1 LHFSFTKHF
10 YKKRQQFSRF
20 FLNFAT
26 RYFLTTIISTFFNE
40 DIFKMKTIHKT
51 NDRHSLSWL
60 ANAVTTLVLT
70 AAVSLC
76 LASCAGEKAHKRFVV
91 GVSQCS
97 EDTWRD
103 KLNEELRIAATYY
116 DVALQIKSANDDVRL
131 QTEQIDRFVEQGV
144 DLLVVA
150 PGQVSIS
157 PAIDKAYE
165 KGIPVIIF
173 DRRTRSNKYTAYI
186 GADNH
191 DIGASMAEFM
201 ANANT
206 AGTKVVEL
214 CGLSSSSP
222 AIERDAGFDSVA
234 AHRPNIDIVKKVY
247 ADWTEEGAYHVM
259 DSLLSTPYPAFNC
272 LFAHNDR
279 MAMGA
284 RRAVVKHGIDPKTIK
299 LCGIDAMPQHGGGMQ
314 LVAEGK
320 LFASSI
326 YPTRGD
332 EVMRLAMKI
341 LTHKPYD
348 RENRLSSAL
357 VTEANARVLLMQYD
371 ETTRQQGHLSEL
383 RDRVDKTVSD
393 FKTQRIYLLI
403 MLGALLLL
411 GMAYVY
417 VVRANRAKA
426 RLNRQLADSVEQQR
440 QMTKHIEE
448 LTHTQL
454 QFFTNISHELRTPLT
469 LIAGPTEQL
478 LEDKT
483 VQGTHRRMLQMV
495 ERNTKI
501 LIQLVSEILDFRKVQ
516 NNKAVLKLNR
526 FNLAETLRL
535 WADDFD
541 AVTSRK
547 GITVKVDA
555 PADAAQATVIADRDK
570 LARVFFNLMS
580 NAVKY
585 TPKDGTI
592 TITLRHNEGS
602 FFFTMNNDSV
612 KTISKDDLPHIFERF
627 YQPKGSIGGTGIGLA
642 LVKANVDLHHGSIS
656 ATSSQEEG
664 TTFSITL
671 PDTQEGYDPDADND
685 GNKDN
690 STKAEQGY
698 VDDSYAPVNVEAAE
712 KAERITNAEDFDADR
727 PLVLII
733 DDNNG
738 MRAYLR
744 SILQDHYNVSEAV
757 NGQQGLERARRE
769 VPKLVVCDVM
779 MPVMDGLEFT
789 RRLKADTATSH
800 IPVILLTARS
810 LSEQREEGY
819 GTGADSYLTKPFTG
833 SLLLARIDNL
843 IHSRTL
849 LRSLFSGNSKE
860 EEKEEEMLGAQDQT
874 FVTRLREVIRDNMG
888 DSDFS
893 VERIGEEIGLSRVQL
908 YRKVKALTGQT
919 PVELLRKARLERS
932 RRLIEKTEKSVSEIA
947 YEVGFTSPSYFNKCF
962 KDEFGISP
970 GAMRE
975 KAQG

>member
-1 LHFSFTKHF
+1 
-10 YKKRQQFSRF
+10 
-20 FLNFAT
+20 
-26 RYFLTTIISTFFNE
+26 
-40 DIFKMKTIHKT
+40 MKTIHKT
-51 NDRHSLSWL
+51 NNRHSLSWL
-60 ANAVTTLVLT
+60 ASAVTALVLT

-116 DVALQIKSANDDVRL
+116 DVDLQIKSANDDVRL

-150 PGQVSIS
+150 PGQVTIS

-206 AGTKVVEL
+206 EGTEVVEL

-234 AHRPNIDIVKKVY
+234 ACRPNISIVKKVY
-247 ADWTEEGAYHVM
+247 ADWTEQGAYHVM

-299 LCGIDAMPQHGGGMQ
+299 FCGIDAMPQQGGGMH
-314 LVAEGK
+314 LVSEGK

-357 VTEANARVLLMQYD
+357 VTEANARVLLMQND

-383 RDRVDKTVSD
+383 RNRVDKTVSD

-403 MLGALLLL
+403 MLSALLLL
-411 GMAYVY
+411 GIAYVY
-417 VVRANRAKA
+417 VVSANRAKA

-535 WADDFD
+535 WADDFG

-555 PADAAQATVIADRDK
+555 PADAADTTVIADRDK

-585 TPKDGTI
+585 TPQDGTI
-592 TITLRHNEGS
+592 TITLRHNDGS
-602 FFFTMNNDSV
+602 FFFTMNNNAV

-627 YQPKGSIGGTGIGLA
+627 YQSKGSIGGTGIGLA

-757 NGQQGLERARRE
+757 DGQQGLERARRE

-919 PVELLRKARLERS
+919 PVELLRKARLERG

>member
-1 LHFSFTKHF
+1 
-10 YKKRQQFSRF
+10 
-20 FLNFAT
+20 
-26 RYFLTTIISTFFNE
+26 
-40 DIFKMKTIHKT
+40 MKTIHKT

>member
-1 LHFSFTKHF
+1 
-10 YKKRQQFSRF
+10 
-20 FLNFAT
+20 
-26 RYFLTTIISTFFNE
+26 
-40 DIFKMKTIHKT
+40 MKTIHKT
-51 NDRHSLSWL
+51 NNRHSLSWL
-60 ANAVTTLVLT
+60 ASAVTVLVLT

-116 DVALQIKSANDDVRL
+116 DVDLQIKSANDDVRL

-150 PGQVSIS
+150 PGQVTIS

-206 AGTKVVEL
+206 EGTEVVEL

-234 AHRPNIDIVKKVY
+234 ACRPNISIVKKVY
-247 ADWTEEGAYHVM
+247 ADWTEQGAYHVM
-259 DSLLSTPYPAFNC
+259 DSLLSTPYHAFNC

-299 LCGIDAMPQHGGGMQ
+299 FCGIDAMPQQGGGMH
-314 LVAEGK
+314 LVSEGK

-357 VTEANARVLLMQYD
+357 VTEANARVLLMQND

-383 RDRVDKTVSD
+383 RNRVDKTVSD

-403 MLGALLLL
+403 MLSALLLL
-411 GMAYVY
+411 GIAYVY
-417 VVRANRAKA
+417 VVSANRAKA

-535 WADDFD
+535 WADDFG

-585 TPKDGTI
+585 TPQDGTI

-602 FFFTMNNDSV
+602 FFFTMNNNAV

-627 YQPKGSIGGTGIGLA
+627 YQSKGSIGGTGIGLA

-757 NGQQGLERARRE
+757 DGQQGLERARRE

-874 FVTRLREVIRDNMG
+874 FVTKLREVIRDNMG

-919 PVELLRKARLERS
+919 PVELLRKARLERG

-970 GAMRE
+970 GVMRE
-975 KAQG
+975 KMQG

>member
-1 LHFSFTKHF
+1 
-10 YKKRQQFSRF
+10 
-20 FLNFAT
+20 
-26 RYFLTTIISTFFNE
+26 
-40 DIFKMKTIHKT
+40 MKTIHKT
-51 NDRHSLSWL
+51 NNRHSLSWL
-60 ANAVTTLVLT
+60 ASAVTALVLT

-116 DVALQIKSANDDVRL
+116 DVDLQIKSANDDVRL

-150 PGQVSIS
+150 PGQVTIS

-206 AGTKVVEL
+206 EGTEVVEL

-222 AIERDAGFDSVA
+222 AIERDEGFDSVA
-234 AHRPNIDIVKKVY
+234 ACRPNISIVKKVY
-247 ADWTEEGAYHVM
+247 ADWTEQGAYHVM

-299 LCGIDAMPQHGGGMQ
+299 FCGIDAMPQQGGGMH
-314 LVAEGK
+314 LVSEGK

-357 VTEANARVLLMQYD
+357 VTEANARVLLMQND

-383 RDRVDKTVSD
+383 RNRVDKTVSD

-403 MLGALLLL
+403 MLSALLLL
-411 GMAYVY
+411 GIAYVY
-417 VVRANRAKA
+417 VVSANRAKA

-535 WADDFD
+535 WADDFG

-585 TPKDGTI
+585 TPQDGTI
-592 TITLRHNEGS
+592 TITLRHNDGS

-627 YQPKGSIGGTGIGLA
+627 YQSKGSIGGTGIGLA

-757 NGQQGLERARRE
+757 DGQQGLERARRE

-919 PVELLRKARLERS
+919 PVELLRKARLERG

-970 GAMRE
+970 GVMRE

>member
-1 LHFSFTKHF
+1 
-10 YKKRQQFSRF
+10 
-20 FLNFAT
+20 
-26 RYFLTTIISTFFNE
+26 
-40 DIFKMKTIHKT
+40 MKTIHKT

-60 ANAVTTLVLT
+60 ANAVTALVLT

-116 DVALQIKSANDDVRL
+116 DVDLQIKSANDDVRL

-259 DSLLSTPYPAFNC
+259 DSLLSTPYPAFNSI
-272 LFAHNDR
+272 FAHNDR

-299 LCGIDAMPQHGGGMQ
+299 LCGIDAMPQQGGGMQ

-592 TITLRHNEGS
+592 TITLKHNGGS

-712 KAERITNAEDFDADR
+712 KAERITNAEDFDAER

>member
-1 LHFSFTKHF
+1 
-10 YKKRQQFSRF
+10 
-20 FLNFAT
+20 
-26 RYFLTTIISTFFNE
+26 
-40 DIFKMKTIHKT
+40 MKTIHKT
-51 NDRHSLSWL
+51 NNRHYLSWL
-60 ANAVTTLVLT
+60 ASAVMALVLT

-76 LASCAGEKAHKRFVV
+76 LASCGGKEAHKRFVV

-116 DVALQIKSANDDVRL
+116 DVDLQIKSANDDVRL

-150 PGQVSIS
+150 PGQVTIS

-191 DIGASMAEFM
+191 EIGASMAEFM

-206 AGTKVVEL
+206 EGTEVVEL

-234 AHRPNIDIVKKVY
+234 ACRPDISIVKKVY
-247 ADWTEEGAYHVM
+247 ADWTEQGAYRVI

-299 LCGIDAMPQHGGGMQ
+299 FCGIDAMPQQGGGMH
-314 LVAEGK
+314 LVSEGK

-357 VTEANARVLLMQYD
+357 VTEANARVLLMQND

-383 RDRVDKTVSD
+383 RNRVDKTVSD

-403 MLGALLLL
+403 MLSALLLL
-411 GMAYVY
+411 GIAYVY
-417 VVRANRAKA
+417 VVSANRAKA

-483 VQGTHRRMLQMV
+483 VQGTHRRLLQMV

-535 WADDFD
+535 WADDFG

-555 PADAAQATVIADRDK
+555 PADAADTTVIADRDK

-585 TPKDGTI
+585 TPQDGTI
-592 TITLRHNEGS
+592 TITLRHNDGS

-627 YQPKGSIGGTGIGLA
+627 YQTKGSIGGTGIGLA

-656 ATSSQEEG
+656 AASSQEEG

-685 GNKDN
+685 DSKDN

-757 NGQQGLERARRE
+757 DGQQGLERARRE

-874 FVTRLREVIRDNMG
+874 FVTKLREVIRDNMG

-919 PVELLRKARLERS
+919 PVELLRKARLERG

>member
-1 LHFSFTKHF
+1 
-10 YKKRQQFSRF
+10 
-20 FLNFAT
+20 
-26 RYFLTTIISTFFNE
+26 
-40 DIFKMKTIHKT
+40 MKTIHKT

-116 DVALQIKSANDDVRL
+116 DVDLQIKSANDDVRL

-157 PAIDKAYE
+157 PAIDKAYV

-299 LCGIDAMPQHGGGMQ
+299 LCGIDAMPQQGGGMQ

-357 VTEANARVLLMQYD
+357 VTEANARVLLMQND

-383 RDRVDKTVSD
+383 RNRVDKTVSD

-403 MLGALLLL
+403 MLSALLLL
-411 GMAYVY
+411 ALAYVY
-417 VVRANRAKA
+417 VVNANRAKA
-426 RLNRQLADSVEQQR
+426 RMNRQLADSVEQQR

-642 LVKANVDLHHGSIS
+642 LVKANVDLHHGNIS
-656 ATSSQEEG
+656 ATSSQEEE

-874 FVTRLREVIRDNMG
+874 FVTRLREVIRDNIG

>member
-1 LHFSFTKHF
+1 
-10 YKKRQQFSRF
+10 
-20 FLNFAT
+20 
-26 RYFLTTIISTFFNE
+26 
-40 DIFKMKTIHKT
+40 MKTIHKT

-116 DVALQIKSANDDVRL
+116 DVDLQIKSANDDVRL
-131 QTEQIDRFVEQGV
+131 QTEQINRFVEQGV

-157 PAIDKAYE
+157 PAIDKAYV

-191 DIGASMAEFM
+191 EIGASMAEFM

-357 VTEANARVLLMQYD
+357 VTEANARVLLMQND

-383 RDRVDKTVSD
+383 RNRVDKTVSD

-403 MLGALLLL
+403 MLGALFLLAL
-411 GMAYVY
+411 AYVY
-417 VVRANRAKA
+417 VVNANRAKA
-426 RLNRQLADSVEQQR
+426 RMNRQLADSVEQQR

-592 TITLRHNEGS
+592 TITLKHNGGS

-685 GNKDN
+685 DNKDN

-860 EEKEEEMLGAQDQT
+860 EEKEEEMLGAQDQS

-975 KAQG
+975 NMQG

>member
-1 LHFSFTKHF
+1 
-10 YKKRQQFSRF
+10 
-20 FLNFAT
+20 
-26 RYFLTTIISTFFNE
+26 
-40 DIFKMKTIHKT
+40 MKTIHKT
-51 NDRHSLSWL
+51 NKRHSLSWL
-60 ANAVTTLVLT
+60 ASAVTALVLT

-76 LASCAGEKAHKRFVV
+76 LASCRGKEAHKRFVV

-116 DVALQIKSANDDVRL
+116 DVDLQIKSANDDVRL

-341 LTHKPYD
+341 LTHKPYN

-357 VTEANARVLLMQYD
+357 VTEANARVLLMQND

-383 RDRVDKTVSD
+383 RNRVDKTVSD

-403 MLGALLLL
+403 MLSALLLL
-411 GMAYVY
+411 ALAYVY
-417 VVRANRAKA
+417 VVNANRAKA
-426 RLNRQLADSVEQQR
+426 RMNRQLADSVEQQR

-526 FNLAETLRL
+526 FNLAETLRM
-535 WADDFD
+535 WADDFG

-547 GITVKVDA
+547 GIKVQVDA
-555 PADAAQATVIADRDK
+555 PADAAQATIIADRDK

-592 TITLRHNEGS
+592 TITLRHNEGE

-627 YQPKGSIGGTGIGLA
+627 YQSKGSIGGTGIGLA

-656 ATSSQEEG
+656 ATSTQEEG

-671 PDTQEGYDPDADND
+671 PDTQEGYDPDADKDN
-685 GNKDN
+685 NKDN

-698 VDDSYAPVNVEAAE
+698 VDDSYAPANVEAAE
-712 KAERITNAEDFDADR
+712 KAEHITNAEDFDADR

-975 KAQG
+975 KTQG

>member
-1 LHFSFTKHF
+1 
-10 YKKRQQFSRF
+10 
-20 FLNFAT
+20 
-26 RYFLTTIISTFFNE
+26 
-40 DIFKMKTIHKT
+40 MKTIHKT
-51 NDRHSLSWL
+51 NKRHSLSWL
-60 ANAVTTLVLT
+60 ASAVTALVLT

-76 LASCAGEKAHKRFVV
+76 LASCGGGEAHKRFVV

-116 DVALQIKSANDDVRL
+116 DVDLQIKSANDDVRL
-131 QTEQIDRFVEQGV
+131 QTEQINRFVEQGV

-165 KGIPVIIF
+165 KGIPVIVF
-173 DRRTRSNKYTAYI
+173 DRRTHSDKYTAYI
-186 GADNH
+186 GANNH
-191 DIGASMAEFM
+191 EIGASMAEFM

-222 AIERDAGFDSVA
+222 AIERGEGFDSVA
-234 AHRPNIDIVKKVY
+234 ALRPNIDIVKKVY
-247 ADWTEEGAYHVM
+247 ADWTEEGAYRVM
-259 DSLLSTPYPAFNC
+259 DSLLSTPYPAFNSI
-272 LFAHNDR
+272 FAHNDR

-299 LCGIDAMPQHGGGMQ
+299 LCGIDAMPQQGGGMQ

-555 PADAAQATVIADRDK
+555 PTDAAQATVIADRDK

-642 LVKANVDLHHGSIS
+642 LVKVNVDLHHGSIS
-656 ATSSQEEG
+656 ATSSQDEG

>member
-1 LHFSFTKHF
+1 
-10 YKKRQQFSRF
+10 
-20 FLNFAT
+20 
-26 RYFLTTIISTFFNE
+26 
-40 DIFKMKTIHKT
+40 MKTIHKT
-51 NDRHSLSWL
+51 NKRHSLSWL
-60 ANAVTTLVLT
+60 ASAVTALVLT

-76 LASCAGEKAHKRFVV
+76 LASCGGGEAHKRFVV

-116 DVALQIKSANDDVRL
+116 DVDLQIKSANDDMRL
-131 QTEQIDRFVEQGV
+131 QTEQINRFVEQGV

-165 KGIPVIIF
+165 KGIPVIVF
-173 DRRTRSNKYTAYI
+173 DRRTHSDKYTAYI
-186 GADNH
+186 GANNH
-191 DIGASMAEFM
+191 EIGASMAEFM

-206 AGTKVVEL
+206 DGTKVVEL

-222 AIERDAGFDSVA
+222 AIERGEGFDSVA
-234 AHRPNIDIVKKVY
+234 ALRPNIDIVKKVY

-259 DSLLSTPYPAFNC
+259 DSLLNTPYPAFNSI
-272 LFAHNDR
+272 FAHNDR

-299 LCGIDAMPQHGGGMQ
+299 LCGIDAMPQQGGGMQ

-332 EVMRLAMKI
+332 EVMRLAMII

-357 VTEANARVLLMQYD
+357 VTEANARVLLMQND

-383 RDRVDKTVSD
+383 RNRVDKTVND

-411 GMAYVY
+411 GLAYVY
-417 VVRANRAKA
+417 VVNANRAKA
-426 RLNRQLADSVEQQR
+426 RMNRQLADSVEQQR

-592 TITLRHNEGS
+592 TITLRHNGGS

-656 ATSSQEEG
+656 VTSTQEEG

>member
-1 LHFSFTKHF
+1 
-10 YKKRQQFSRF
+10 
-20 FLNFAT
+20 
-26 RYFLTTIISTFFNE
+26 
-40 DIFKMKTIHKT
+40 MKTIHKT
-51 NDRHSLSWL
+51 NKPHSLSWL
-60 ANAVTTLVLT
+60 ASTVTVLVLT

-76 LASCAGEKAHKRFVV
+76 LASCRGKEAHKRFVV

-116 DVALQIKSANDDVRL
+116 DVDLQIKSANDDVRL

-173 DRRTRSNKYTAYI
+173 DRQTRSNKYTAYI

-341 LTHKPYD
+341 LTHKPYN

-357 VTEANARVLLMQYD
+357 VTEANARVLLMQND

-383 RDRVDKTVSD
+383 RNRVDKTVSD

-403 MLGALLLL
+403 MLSALLLL
-411 GMAYVY
+411 ALAYVY
-417 VVRANRAKA
+417 VVNANRAKA
-426 RLNRQLADSVEQQR
+426 RMNRQLADSVEQQR

-495 ERNTKI
+495 EHNTKI

-526 FNLAETLRL
+526 FNLGETLRL
-535 WADDFD
+535 WADDFG

-547 GITVKVDA
+547 GIKVQVDA
-555 PADAAQATVIADRDK
+555 PADAAQATIIADRDK

-592 TITLRHNEGS
+592 TITLRHNEGE

-627 YQPKGSIGGTGIGLA
+627 YQSKGSIGGTGIGLA

-656 ATSSQEEG
+656 ATSTQEEG

-685 GNKDN
+685 NNKDN

-698 VDDSYAPVNVEAAE
+698 VDDSYAPANVEAAE

-860 EEKEEEMLGAQDQT
+860 EEEEEERLGAQDQT

-919 PVELLRKARLERS
+919 PVELLRRARLERG

-970 GAMRE
+970 GVMRE
-975 KAQG
+975 KTQG

>member
-1 LHFSFTKHF
+1 
-10 YKKRQQFSRF
+10 
-20 FLNFAT
+20 
-26 RYFLTTIISTFFNE
+26 
-40 DIFKMKTIHKT
+40 MKTIHKT
-51 NDRHSLSWL
+51 NKRHSLSWL
-60 ANAVTTLVLT
+60 AIAVTVLVLT

-76 LASCAGEKAHKRFVV
+76 LASCGGKKAHKRFVV

-116 DVALQIKSANDDVRL
+116 DVDLQIKSANDDVRL

-206 AGTKVVEL
+206 EGTEVVEL

-234 AHRPNIDIVKKVY
+234 ACRPNISIVKKVY
-247 ADWTEEGAYHVM
+247 ADWTEQGAYHVM
-259 DSLLSTPYPAFNC
+259 DSLLSTPYPAFNSI
-272 LFAHNDR
+272 FAHNDR

-299 LCGIDAMPQHGGGMQ
+299 FCGIDAMPQQGGGMH
-314 LVAEGK
+314 LVSEGK

-357 VTEANARVLLMQYD
+357 VTEANARVLLMQND

-383 RDRVDKTVSD
+383 RNRVDKTVSD

-403 MLGALLLL
+403 MLSALLLL
-411 GMAYVY
+411 GIAYVY
-417 VVRANRAKA
+417 VVSANRAKA

-535 WADDFD
+535 WADDFG

-555 PADAAQATVIADRDK
+555 PADAADTTVIADRDK

-585 TPKDGTI
+585 TPQDGTI
-592 TITLRHNEGS
+592 TITLRHNDGS

-627 YQPKGSIGGTGIGLA
+627 YQSKGSIGGTGIGLA

-685 GNKDN
+685 DSKDN

-757 NGQQGLERARRE
+757 DGQQGLERARRE

-874 FVTRLREVIRDNMG
+874 FVTKLREVIRDNMG

-919 PVELLRKARLERS
+919 PVELLRKARLERG

-975 KAQG
+975 KTQG

>member
-1 LHFSFTKHF
+1 
-10 YKKRQQFSRF
+10 
-20 FLNFAT
+20 
-26 RYFLTTIISTFFNE
+26 
-40 DIFKMKTIHKT
+40 MKTIHKT
-51 NDRHSLSWL
+51 NNRHYLSWL
-60 ANAVTTLVLT
+60 ASAVTALVLT
-70 AAVSLC
+70 VAVSLC
-76 LASCAGEKAHKRFVV
+76 LASCAGEKANKRFVV

-116 DVALQIKSANDDVRL
+116 DVDLQIKSANDDVRL

-150 PGQVSIS
+150 PGQVTIS

-206 AGTKVVEL
+206 EGTEVVEL

-234 AHRPNIDIVKKVY
+234 ACRPNISIVKKVY
-247 ADWTEEGAYHVM
+247 ADWTEQGAYHVM

-299 LCGIDAMPQHGGGMQ
+299 FCGIDAMPQQGGGMH
-314 LVAEGK
+314 LVSEGK

-357 VTEANARVLLMQYD
+357 VTEANARVLLMQND

-383 RDRVDKTVSD
+383 RNRVDKTVSD

-403 MLGALLLL
+403 MLSALLLL
-411 GMAYVY
+411 ALAYVY
-417 VVRANRAKA
+417 VVNANRAKA
-426 RLNRQLADSVEQQR
+426 RMNRQLADSVEQQR

-535 WADDFD
+535 WADDFG

-555 PADAAQATVIADRDK
+555 PADAADTTVIADRDK

-592 TITLRHNEGS
+592 TITLRHNEGT

-627 YQPKGSIGGTGIGLA
+627 YQSKGSIGGTGIGLA

-757 NGQQGLERARRE
+757 DGQQGLERARRE

-874 FVTRLREVIRDNMG
+874 FVTKLREVIRDNMG

-919 PVELLRKARLERS
+919 PVELLRKARLERG

>member
-1 LHFSFTKHF
+1 
-10 YKKRQQFSRF
+10 
-20 FLNFAT
+20 
-26 RYFLTTIISTFFNE
+26 
-40 DIFKMKTIHKT
+40 MKTIHKT
-51 NDRHSLSWL
+51 NDRHSLSWF

-116 DVALQIKSANDDVRL
+116 DVDLQIKSANDDVRL
-131 QTEQIDRFVEQGV
+131 QTEQINRFVEEGV

-165 KGIPVIIF
+165 KGIPVIVF
-173 DRRTRSNKYTAYI
+173 DRQTHSDKYTAYI
-186 GADNH
+186 GANNH
-191 DIGASMAEFM
+191 EIGASMAEFM

-299 LCGIDAMPQHGGGMQ
+299 LCGIDAMPQQGGGMQ

-602 FFFTMNNDSV
+602 FFFTINNDSV

-671 PDTQEGYDPDADND
+671 PDKQEGYDPDADND

>member
-1 LHFSFTKHF
+1 M
-10 YKKRQQFSRF
+10 
-20 FLNFAT
+20 
-26 RYFLTTIISTFFNE
+26 
-40 DIFKMKTIHKT
+40 D
-51 NDRHSLSWL
+51 
-60 ANAVTTLVLT
+60 
-70 AAVSLC
+70 
-76 LASCAGEKAHKRFVV
+76 
-91 GVSQCS
+91 
-97 EDTWRD
+97 
-103 KLNEELRIAATYY
+103 
-116 DVALQIKSANDDVRL
+116 LQIKSANDDVRL
-131 QTEQIDRFVEQGV
+131 QTEQINRFVEQGV

-165 KGIPVIIF
+165 KGIPVIVF
-173 DRRTRSNKYTAYI
+173 DRRTHSDKYTAYI
-186 GADNH
+186 GANNH
-191 DIGASMAEFM
+191 EIGASMAEFM

-222 AIERDAGFDSVA
+222 AIERGEGFDSVA
-234 AHRPNIDIVKKVY
+234 ALRPNIDIVKKVY
-247 ADWTEEGAYHVM
+247 ADWTEEGAYRVM

-284 RRAVVKHGIDPKTIK
+284 RRAVVKHGIDPSAIK
-299 LCGIDAMPQHGGGMQ
+299 FCGIDAMPQKDGGMQ

>member
-1 LHFSFTKHF
+1 
-10 YKKRQQFSRF
+10 
-20 FLNFAT
+20 
-26 RYFLTTIISTFFNE
+26 
-40 DIFKMKTIHKT
+40 MKTIHKT
-51 NDRHSLSWL
+51 NKRHSLSWL

-76 LASCAGEKAHKRFVV
+76 LASCGGGEAHKRFVV

-116 DVALQIKSANDDVRL
+116 DVDLQIKSANDDVRL
-131 QTEQIDRFVEQGV
+131 QTEQINRFVEQGV

-165 KGIPVIIF
+165 KGIPVIVF
-173 DRRTRSNKYTAYI
+173 DRRTHSDKYTAYI
-186 GADNH
+186 GANNH
-191 DIGASMAEFM
+191 EIGASMAEFM

-222 AIERDAGFDSVA
+222 AIERGEGFDSVA
-234 AHRPNIDIVKKVY
+234 ALRPNIDIVKKVY
-247 ADWTEEGAYHVM
+247 ADWTEEGAYRVM
-259 DSLLSTPYPAFNC
+259 DSLLSTPYPAFNSI
-272 LFAHNDR
+272 FAHNDR

-299 LCGIDAMPQHGGGMQ
+299 LCGIDAMPQQGGGMQ

-383 RDRVDKTVSD
+383 RDRVDKTVND

-495 ERNTKI
+495 DRNTKI

-592 TITLRHNEGS
+592 TITLKHNGGS

-698 VDDSYAPVNVEAAE
+698 VNDSYAPVNVEAAE

>member
-1 LHFSFTKHF
+1 
-10 YKKRQQFSRF
+10 
-20 FLNFAT
+20 
-26 RYFLTTIISTFFNE
+26 
-40 DIFKMKTIHKT
+40 MKTIHKT
-51 NDRHSLSWL
+51 NDRHSLSWF

-116 DVALQIKSANDDVRL
+116 DVDLQIKSANDDVRL

-165 KGIPVIIF
+165 KGIPVIVF
-173 DRRTRSNKYTAYI
+173 DRQTHSDKYTAYI
-186 GADNH
+186 GANNH
-191 DIGASMAEFM
+191 EIGASMAEFM

-247 ADWTEEGAYHVM
+247 ADWTEEGAYRVM
-259 DSLLSTPYPAFNC
+259 DSLLSTPYPAFNSI
-272 LFAHNDR
+272 FAHNDR

-299 LCGIDAMPQHGGGMQ
+299 LCGIDAMPQQGGGMQ

-656 ATSSQEEG
+656 ATSSQEDG

-860 EEKEEEMLGAQDQT
+860 EEKEEEMLGAQDQS

>member
-1 LHFSFTKHF
+1 
-10 YKKRQQFSRF
+10 
-20 FLNFAT
+20 
-26 RYFLTTIISTFFNE
+26 
-40 DIFKMKTIHKT
+40 MKTIHKT

-116 DVALQIKSANDDVRL
+116 DVDLQIKSANDDVRL
-131 QTEQIDRFVEQGV
+131 QTEQINRFVEEGV

-165 KGIPVIIF
+165 KGIPVIVF
-173 DRRTRSNKYTAYI
+173 DRQTHSDKYTAYI
-186 GADNH
+186 GANNH
-191 DIGASMAEFM
+191 EIGASMAEFM

-299 LCGIDAMPQHGGGMQ
+299 LCGIDAMPQQGGGMQ

-357 VTEANARVLLMQYD
+357 VTEANARVLLMQND

-403 MLGALLLL
+403 MLGALFLLAL
-411 GMAYVY
+411 AYVY
-417 VVRANRAKA
+417 VVNANRAKA
-426 RLNRQLADSVEQQR
+426 RMNRQLADSVEQQR

-526 FNLAETLRL
+526 FNLGETLRL

-602 FFFTMNNDSV
+602 FFFTINNDSV

-671 PDTQEGYDPDADND
+671 PDKQEGYDPDADND
-685 GNKDN
+685 GSKDN

-712 KAERITNAEDFDADR
+712 KAERITNAEDFDAAR

-744 SILQDHYNVSEAV
+744 SILKDHYNVSEAV
-757 NGQQGLERARRE
+757 DGQQGLERARRE

-975 KAQG
+975 NMQG